1 MKVLYITNK
10 PIFPAVDGGCKA
22 MQQFLLCLLK
32 AEIEFD
38 HMCLAT
44 PKHPFKAENYPNSL
58 MGNVS
63 ISSRFIQTKIRVLPA
78 LKNLIERKSYNISR
92 FDSPL
97 FHADLSAKLIGEN
110 FTHVVLE
117 SLYLTP
123 YISTIRKHSKAK
135 IIVRTHNVE
144 HQIWEQHAANTT
156 NPIKKWYLSRLA
168 RDMKTQEISQLNMVD
183 LLATIT
189 NSDAETFRNLGIN
202 SRMVTIPVAMDA
214 QPKKTAFSND
224 SIFFLGSMNWQPNSE
239 AVDWLV
245 SSIFPALKKAKPEVG
260 LNLAGSF
267 MNGKFPSD
275 KNKGIRN
282 HGFVEDSTDFML
294 TNGILVLPIQS
305 GSGVRMKLL
314 EALSLG
320 IPVVTTKVGAQGI
333 NDFSTVC
340 IAETEEEFV
349 AQITELLLSTEKQLL
364 LGQKAF
370 EYVAKNYSTSTISHL
385 IRKQFEQL

>member
-10 PIFPAVDGGCKA
+10 PIFPVVDGGCKA
-22 MQQFLLCLLK
+22 MQQFLSCLLK
-32 AEIEFD
+32 AEIEVD
-38 HMCLAT
+38 HLCLAT
-44 PKHPFKAENYPNSL
+44 QKHPFKAENYPNSL
-58 MGNVS
+58 KENIS
-63 ISSRFIQTKIRVLPA
+63 ISSRFVQTKIQVLPA
-78 LKNLIERKSYNISR
+78 LKNLIQGKSYNISR
-92 FDSPL
+92 FDSPD
-97 FHADLSAKLIGEN
+97 FHLDLSAKLSAEN

-144 HQIWEQHAANTT
+144 HQIWEQYAANTS
-156 NPIKKWYLSRLA
+156 NPIKKWYLKRLA
-168 RDMKTQEISQLNMVD
+168 SAMKTAEISNLNTVD
-183 LLATIT
+183 LLATISNT
-189 NSDAETFRNLGIN
+189 DAETFRNLGIKTP
-202 SRMVTIPVAMDA
+202 RVTIPVAMEVHS
-214 QPKKTAFSND
+214 KKTTFSSD

-245 SSIFPALKKAKPEVG
+245 SSIFPALKKVIPEVR

-275 KNKGIRN
+275 KNAGIIN
-282 HGFVEDSTDFML
+282 HGFVENSTDFML
-294 TNGILVLPIQS
+294 KKGILVLPIQS

-320 IPVVTTKVGAQGI
+320 IPVVTTAIGAQGI
-333 NDFSTVC
+333 NDFSTVYC
-340 IAETEEEFV
+340 AETEEEFV
-349 AQITELLLSTEKQLL
+349 AKIAELLLSTKKQLL

-370 EYVAKNYSTSTISHL
+370 EYVAENYSISTISHL
-385 IRKQFEQL
+385 IRTQFEQL

>member
-10 PIFPAVDGGCKA
+10 PIFPVVDGGCKA
-22 MQQFLLCLLK
+22 MQQFLSCLLK
-32 AEIEFD
+32 AEIEVD
-38 HMCLAT
+38 HLCLAT
-44 PKHPFKAENYPNSL
+44 QKHPFKAENYPNSL
-58 MGNVS
+58 KENVS
-63 ISSRFIQTKIRVLPA
+63 ISSRFVQTKIQVLPA
-78 LKNLIERKSYNISR
+78 LKNLIQGKSYNISR
-92 FDSPL
+92 FDSPD
-97 FHADLSAKLIGEN
+97 FHADLSAKLSAEN

-144 HQIWEQHAANTT
+144 HQIWEQYAANTS
-156 NPIKKWYLSRLA
+156 NPIKKWYLKRLA
-168 RDMKTQEISQLNMVD
+168 SAMKKAEISNLNKVD
-183 LLATIT
+183 LLATISNT
-189 NSDAETFRNLGIN
+189 DAETFRNLGIKTP
-202 SRMVTIPVAMDA
+202 RITIPVAMEVHS
-214 QPKKTAFSND
+214 KKTTFSSD

-245 SSIFPALKKAKPEVG
+245 SSIFPALKKVIPEVR

-275 KNKGIRN
+275 KNAGIIN
-282 HGFVEDSTDFML
+282 HGFVENSTDFML
-294 TNGILVLPIQS
+294 TKGILVLPIQS

-320 IPVVTTKVGAQGI
+320 IPVVTTAIGAQGI
-333 NDFSTVC
+333 NDFSTVYC
-340 IAETEEEFV
+340 AETEEEFV
-349 AQITELLLSTEKQLL
+349 AKIAELLLSTKKQLL

-370 EYVAKNYSTSTISHL
+370 EYVAENYSISTISHL
-385 IRKQFEQL
+385 IRTQFEQL

>member
-10 PIFPAVDGGCKA
+10 PIFPVVDGGCKA
-22 MQQFLLCLLK
+22 MQQFLSCLLK
-32 AEIEFD
+32 AEIEVD
-38 HMCLAT
+38 HLCLAT
-44 PKHPFKAENYPNSL
+44 QKHPFKAENYPNSL
-58 MGNVS
+58 KENVS
-63 ISSRFIQTKIRVLPA
+63 ISSRFVETKIRVLPA
-78 LKNLIERKSYNISR
+78 LKNLIQGKSYNISR
-92 FDSPL
+92 FDSPD
-97 FHADLSAKLIGEN
+97 FHLDLSAKLSAEN

-144 HQIWEQHAANTT
+144 HQIWEQYAANTS
-156 NPIKKWYLSRLA
+156 NPIKKWYLKRLA
-168 RDMKTQEISQLNMVD
+168 SAMKTAEISNLNTVD
-183 LLATIT
+183 LLATISNT
-189 NSDAETFRNLGIN
+189 DAETFRNLGIKTP
-202 SRMVTIPVAMDA
+202 RVTIPVAMEVHS
-214 QPKKTAFSND
+214 KKTTFSSD

-245 SSIFPALKKAKPEVG
+245 SSIFPALKKVIPEVR

-275 KNKGIRN
+275 KNAGIIN
-282 HGFVEDSTDFML
+282 HGFVENSTDFML
-294 TNGILVLPIQS
+294 TKGILVLPIQS

-320 IPVVTTKVGAQGI
+320 IPVVTTAIGAQGI
-333 NDFSTVC
+333 NDFSTVYC
-340 IAETEEEFV
+340 AETEEEFV
-349 AQITELLLSTEKQLL
+349 AKIAELLLSTEKQLL

-370 EYVAKNYSTSTISHL
+370 EYVAENYSISTISHL
-385 IRKQFEQL
+385 IRTQFEQL

>member
-10 PIFPAVDGGCKA
+10 PIFPVVDGGCKA

-32 AEIEFD
+32 AEIEVD

-58 MGNVS
+58 MENIS

-78 LKNLIERKSYNISR
+78 LKNLIQGKSYNISR
-92 FDSPL
+92 FDSPD
-97 FHADLSAKLIGEN
+97 FHADLSAKLSAEN

-123 YISTIRKHSKAK
+123 YISTIRNHSKAK
-135 IIVRTHNVE
+135 IIVRSHNVE
-144 HQIWEQHAANTT
+144 HQIWEQYAANTF
-156 NPIKKWYLSRLA
+156 NPIKKWYLNRLA
-168 RDMKTQEISQLNMVD
+168 RDMKTQEISQLNAVD
-183 LLATIT
+183 LLATIS

-202 SRMVTIPVAMDA
+202 TRMVTIPVAMDA
-214 QPKKTAFSND
+214 QPKKTAFSSD

-245 SSIFPALKKAKPEVG
+245 SSIFPAVKKVTPDVR

-267 MNGKFPSD
+267 MHGKFPSD
-275 KNKGIRN
+275 KNAGIIN
-282 HGFVEDSTDFML
+282 HGFVENSTDFML

-370 EYVAKNYSTSTISHL
+370 EYVAENYSTSTISHL
-385 IRKQFEQL
+385 IRTQFEQL

>member
-10 PIFPAVDGGCKA
+10 PIFPVVDGGCKA
-22 MQQFLLCLLK
+22 MQQFLSCLLK
-32 AEIEFD
+32 AEIEVD
-38 HMCLAT
+38 HLCLAT
-44 PKHPFKAENYPNSL
+44 QKHPFKAKNYPNSL
-58 MGNVS
+58 KENVS
-63 ISSRFIQTKIRVLPA
+63 ISSRFVETKIQVLPA
-78 LKNLIERKSYNISR
+78 LKNLIQGKSYNISR
-92 FDSPL
+92 FDSPDVHL
-97 FHADLSAKLIGEN
+97 DLSAKLSAEN

-144 HQIWEQHAANTT
+144 HQIWEQYAANTS
-156 NPIKKWYLSRLA
+156 NPIKKWYLKRLA
-168 RDMKTQEISQLNMVD
+168 SAMKTAEISNLNKVD
-183 LLATIT
+183 LLATISNT
-189 NSDAETFRNLGIN
+189 DAETFRNLGIKTPL
-202 SRMVTIPVAMDA
+202 VTIPVAMEVHS
-214 QPKKTAFSND
+214 KKTTFSSD

-245 SSIFPALKKAKPEVG
+245 SSIFPALKKVIPEVR

-275 KNKGIRN
+275 KNAGIIN
-282 HGFVEDSTDFML
+282 HGFVENSTDFML
-294 TNGILVLPIQS
+294 TKGILVLPIQS

-320 IPVVTTKVGAQGI
+320 IPVVTTAVGAQGI
-333 NDFSTVC
+333 NDFSTVYC
-340 IAETEEEFV
+340 AETEEEFV
-349 AQITELLLSTEKQLL
+349 AKIAELLLSTKKQLL

-370 EYVAKNYSTSTISHL
+370 EYVAENYSTSTISHL
-385 IRKQFEQL
+385 IRTQFEQL

>member
-10 PIFPAVDGGCKA
+10 PIFPVVDGGCKA
-22 MQQFLLCLLK
+22 MQQFLSCILK

-44 PKHPFKAENYPNSL
+44 QKHPFKAENYPNSMTENL
-58 MGNVS
+58 S
-63 ISSRFIQTKIRVLPA
+63 ISSRFVQTKIRVLPA
-78 LKNLIERKSYNISR
+78 LKNLIQGKSYNISR
-92 FDSPL
+92 FDSPD
-97 FHADLSAKLIGEN
+97 FHADLSAKLSAED

-123 YISTIRKHSKAK
+123 YISTIRNHSKAK

-144 HQIWEQHAANTT
+144 HQIWEQYAVNTF
-156 NPIKKWYLSRLA
+156 NPIKKWYLKRLA
-168 RDMKTQEISQLNMVD
+168 CAMKTAEISKLKEVD
-183 LLATIT
+183 LLATISNT
-189 NSDAETFRNLGIN
+189 DAETFRNLGIKTP
-202 SRMVTIPVAMDA
+202 MVTIPVAMEV
-214 QPKKTAFSND
+214 QSKKTTFSTD

-245 SSIFPALKKAKPEVG
+245 SSIFPALKKVIPEVC

-275 KNKGIRN
+275 KNKEIRN
-282 HGFVEDSTDFML
+282 HGFVENSTEFML

-320 IPVVTTKVGAQGI
+320 IPVVTTAVGAQGI
-333 NDFSTVC
+333 NDFSTVYS
-340 IAETEEEFV
+340 AETEEEFV
-349 AQITELLLSTEKQLL
+349 AKIAELLLSTEKQIL

-370 EYVAKNYSTSTISHL
+370 EYVAENYSTSTISHL
-385 IRKQFEQL
+385 IRTQFEQL

>member
-10 PIFPAVDGGCKA
+10 PIFPVVDGGCKA
-22 MQQFLLCLLK
+22 MQQFLSCLLK
-32 AEIEFD
+32 AEIEVD
-38 HMCLAT
+38 HLCLAT
-44 PKHPFKAENYPNSL
+44 QKHPFKAENYPNSL
-58 MGNVS
+58 KENVS
-63 ISSRFIQTKIRVLPA
+63 ISSRFVQTKIQVLPA
-78 LKNLIERKSYNISR
+78 LKNLIQGKSYNISR
-92 FDSPL
+92 FDSPD
-97 FHADLSAKLIGEN
+97 FHADLSAKLSAEN

-144 HQIWEQHAANTT
+144 HQIWEQYAANTS
-156 NPIKKWYLSRLA
+156 NPIKKWYLKRLA
-168 RDMKTQEISQLNMVD
+168 SAMKTAEISNLNTVD
-183 LLATIT
+183 LLATISNT
-189 NSDAETFRNLGIN
+189 DAETFRNLGIKTP
-202 SRMVTIPVAMDA
+202 RITIPVAMEVHS
-214 QPKKTAFSND
+214 KKTTFSSE

-245 SSIFPALKKAKPEVG
+245 SSIFPALKKVIPEVR

-275 KNKGIRN
+275 KNAGIIN
-282 HGFVEDSTDFML
+282 HGFVENSTDFML
-294 TNGILVLPIQS
+294 TKGILVLPIQS

-320 IPVVTTKVGAQGI
+320 IPVVTTAIGAQGI
-333 NDFSTVC
+333 NDFSTVYC
-340 IAETEEEFV
+340 AETEEEFV
-349 AQITELLLSTEKQLL
+349 AKIAELLLSTEKQLL

-370 EYVAKNYSTSTISHL
+370 EYVAENYSISTISHL
-385 IRKQFEQL
+385 IRTQFEQL

>member
-10 PIFPAVDGGCKA
+10 PIFPVVDGGCKA
-22 MQQFLLCLLK
+22 MQQFLSCLLK
-32 AEIEFD
+32 AEIEVD
-38 HMCLAT
+38 HLCLAT
-44 PKHPFKAENYPNSL
+44 QKHPFKAENYPNSL
-58 MGNVS
+58 KENVS
-63 ISSRFIQTKIRVLPA
+63 ISSRFVETKIRVLPA
-78 LKNLIERKSYNISR
+78 LKNLIQGKSYNISR
-92 FDSPL
+92 FDSPD
-97 FHADLSAKLIGEN
+97 FHADLSAKLSAEN

-144 HQIWEQHAANTT
+144 HQIWEQYAANTS
-156 NPIKKWYLSRLA
+156 NPIKKWYLKRLA
-168 RDMKTQEISQLNMVD
+168 CAMKTAEISNLNTVD
-183 LLATIT
+183 LLATIS
-189 NSDAETFRNLGIN
+189 NKDAETFRNLGIKTP
-202 SRMVTIPVAMDA
+202 RITIPVAMKVHS
-214 QPKKTAFSND
+214 KKTTFSSE

-245 SSIFPALKKAKPEVG
+245 SSIFPALKKVIPEVR

-275 KNKGIRN
+275 KNAGIIN
-282 HGFVEDSTDFML
+282 HGFVENSTDFML
-294 TNGILVLPIQS
+294 TKGILVLPIQS

-320 IPVVTTKVGAQGI
+320 IPVVTTAIGAQGI
-333 NDFSTVC
+333 NDLSTVYC
-340 IAETEEEFV
+340 AETEEEFV
-349 AQITELLLSTEKQLL
+349 AKIAELLLSTEKQLL

-370 EYVAKNYSTSTISHL
+370 EYVAENYSISTISHL
-385 IRKQFEQL
+385 IRTQFEQL